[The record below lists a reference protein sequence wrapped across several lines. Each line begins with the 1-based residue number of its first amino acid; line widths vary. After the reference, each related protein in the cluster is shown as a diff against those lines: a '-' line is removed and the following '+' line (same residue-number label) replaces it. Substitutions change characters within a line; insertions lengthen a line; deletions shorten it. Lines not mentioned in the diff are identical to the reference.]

1 MSHKNKVPLVDQVKQ
16 ALDSKLAI
24 GRSKHQDKLSEKER
38 KEITSNY
45 IYSWETYR
53 SYLKHSCY
61 FVLWCKEKYRCKTLE
76 QCRSHVD
83 EWLEIRS
90 ALSASTQK
98 LEASSL
104 AKIYGCSTAEFIK
117 TDERLRANIKRSRGK
132 KKRDAHFSETKNQE
146 LVEFCKS
153 TGLRRAE
160 LSALKGNCLKEE
172 DGTVY
177 IIVQSGAKGGKYRE
191 APVIGNLDLVVRKM
205 NEAGS
210 KKVWS
215 KISNAADIHSYRGDY
230 ATAMYLKNAR
240 PLESIPKSER
250 YYCRKDKVGFWYD
263 KEAMKITSKALGHNR
278 ISVIAGHYLNNASY
292 QNNNSY

>member
-24 GRSKHQDKLSEKER
+24 GRSKHQDKLTENEK

-53 SYLKHSCY
+53 NYLKHGCY

-76 QCRSHVD
+76 QCRNHVN
-83 EWLEIRS
+83 EWLETRK

-104 AKIYGCSTAEFIK
+104 AKIFGCSTTEFIK
-117 TDERLRANIKRSRGK
+117 TDCRLRADIKRSRGT
-132 KKRDAHFSETKNQE
+132 KKRDKHFSETNNRE
-146 LVEFCKS
+146 LVEFCRA

-160 LSALKGNCLKEE
+160 LAALIGNCLKEE
-172 DGTVY
+172 DAQY
-177 IIVQSGAKGGKYRE
+177 FIIVRSGSKGGKYRE
-191 APVIGNLDLVVRKM
+191 VPVIGNIDLVVQLM
-205 NEAGS
+205 NKAGN
-210 KKVWS
+210 KKVWD
-215 KISNAADIHSYRGDY
+215 KIHNAADIHSYRGDY
-230 ATAMYLKNAR
+230 ATAIYLANAR
-240 PLESIPKSER
+240 PLDQIPKCDC
-250 YYCRKDKVGFWYD
+250 YYCRKDKKGVWYD

-278 ISVIAGHYLNNASY
+278 ISVIAEHYLD
-292 QNNNSY
+292 NSLFLK

>member
-24 GRSKHQDKLSEKER
+24 GRSKHQDKLSEKQS

-45 IYSWETYR
+45 IYCWETFR
-53 SYLKHSCY
+53 SYLKHGCY

-76 QCRSHVD
+76 QCRIHVD
-83 EWLEIRS
+83 EWMDSRS

-104 AKIYGCSTAEFIK
+104 AKIYGCSTVEFIK

-132 KKRDAHFSETKNQE
+132 KKRDAHFSETKNLE
-146 LVEFCKS
+146 LVELCKS

-172 DGTVY
+172 DGTLY
-177 IIVQSGAKGGKYRE
+177 IIVRSGAKGGKYRE
-191 APVIGNLDLVVRKM
+191 AAVIGNVDLVVRKM
-205 NEAGS
+205 SQAGN
-210 KKVWS
+210 KKVWA
-215 KISNAADIHSYRGDY
+215 KISNTADIHSYRGDY
-230 ATAMYLKNAR
+230 ATAIYQANAR
-240 PLESIPKSER
+240 ALDCIPKSDR
-250 YYCRKDKVGFWYD
+250 YYCRKDKKGFWYD

-278 ISVIAGHYLNNASY
+278 ISVIAGHYLNNTSFS
-292 QNNNSY
+292 N